1 MNYNKDKFLSILNKL
16 KESFGS
22 QNKMAEALGISS
34 SYITK
39 IYDENTK
46 NPPAPEYLKKI
57 ADNSKGV
64 TTYDELMAVC
74 GYQTENMETFVFNI
88 YKEFKRFADYIK
100 SNDTDSAID
109 IKSTISTFLKYLEKL
124 STNIYDEDEDGEEIF
139 LWDMFYNSNIID
151 DFGYI
156 IGFMLLYDGFL
167 KYLEKANCIKIINYE
182 FKNWFNKD
190 EIYYIMNNYKKII
203 LFSYSN
209 TNFEIID
216 KNSIIALSDKID
228 EFSNYL
234 TLCIINDFDGKNLLS
249 ILFKQR
255 VDETINNTEQ
265 YETQDNNTNNYKRIP
280 VLGSIPAGIPI
291 ELIQDVIDYEDIS
304 EEMLKGGKEYFALK
318 VKGTSMWPK
327 YLDGDTIIVLK
338 QNDCESGQDAIVMV
352 NGDDGTFK
360 RVIKKDTG
368 ITLEPINQQ
377 EYNSVSYSNEDIE
390 KLPIKILGVVKEI
403 RRKI

>member
-1 MNYNKDKFLSILNKL
+1 MFH
-16 KESFGS
+16 KEDFA
-22 QNKMAEALGISS
+22 NI
-34 SYITK
+34 I
-39 IYDENTK
+39 
-46 NPPAPEYLKKI
+46 KKI
-57 ADNSKGV
+57 KNEYDSQVEFSEKTDVGRTYLSQYMNMKIDKPPKPEILRKLADNSKGV
-64 TTYDELMAVC
+64 TTYEELMEVC
-74 GYQTENMETFVFNI
+74 GYQSENMETFVFNI

-109 IKSTISTFLKYLEKL
+109 IKSTISTFLRYLEKL
-124 STNIYDEDEDGEEIF
+124 STNIYEEDEDGEEIF
-139 LWDMFYNSNIID
+139 LCDIFYNSYIID

-265 YETQDNNTNNYKRIP
+265 YEMQDNSNKNYKRIP

-291 ELIQDVIDYEDIS
+291 ELIEDILDYEDIS

-338 QNDCESGQDAIVMV
+338 QNDCENGQDCIVMV

-390 KLPIKILGVVKEI
+390 KLPIRILGVVKEI